1 MTVMLCAVYIGL
13 HCAWLSVTQL
23 KITLYCNMYV
33 VCGIYTIA
41 YTYMYYLTLFI
52 VCLQTNKHGFI
63 KIYCIGGAGHPARI
77 EVFDSKKTASKGKPI
92 LYQIPFRNVKNIV
105 TIEVQKKPRTA
116 ITVQGEDTFIFSSS
130 DTNNDMELLGYCKLL
145 RVLPNYVVPEIPKR
159 CLVSQQHIEQCCDC
173 SKYDAGV

>member
-1 MTVMLCAVYIGL
+1 MAVSYLAKDYIIL
-13 HCAWLSVTQL
+13 QH
-23 KITLYCNMYV
+23 V

-41 YTYMYYLTLFI
+41 YTALLI

-77 EVFDSKKTASKGKPI
+77 EVFDNKKTASKGKPI
-92 LYQIPFRNVKNIV
+92 LYQIPFHNV

-130 DTNNDMELLGYCKLL
+130 DTNNDMEMVGYCKLL

-173 SKYDAGV
+173 SKYDAGM